1 MSNRPKWFSTTK
13 ANVAVTMN
21 Y

>member
-21 Y
+21 